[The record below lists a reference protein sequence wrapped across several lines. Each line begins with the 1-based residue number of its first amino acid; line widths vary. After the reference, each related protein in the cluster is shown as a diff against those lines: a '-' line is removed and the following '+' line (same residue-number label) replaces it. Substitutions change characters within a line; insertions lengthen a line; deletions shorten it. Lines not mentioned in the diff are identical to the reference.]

1 MTIQQQCAERIYE
14 LLPEKKEL
22 SFGCEVKPTYV
33 GREDYGYNGV
43 YILGHNGYYN
53 KANSST
59 EALHYEPLDAGLF
72 EIIGHP
78 IRLADILRAIAK
90 ISRPLPELKLFS
102 VQLDI
107 SKRGTY
113 GRDNCLYNLSKDNL
127 LEQSDD
133 TAQFIYDIISNR
145 KENRQKKNKASG
157 Y

>member
-78 IRLADILRAIAK
+78 IRLADILRAMYIKARK
-90 ISRPLPELKLFS
+90 DEDRKGYADYQ
-102 VQLDI
+102 VLDVVH
-107 SKRGTY
+107 K
-113 GRDNCLYNLSKDNL
+113 YNKAKDNILEQDTAFCEWL
-127 LEQSDD
+127 LE
-133 TAQFIYDIISNR
+133 II
-145 KENRQKKNKASG
+145 K
-157 Y
+157 